1 MKSRV
6 SIIIVTWNS
15 AKYIKNCLQS
25 IENKDYEIIVVDNAS
40 TDGTV
45 ELIEE
50 FPSVKLIKN
59 KRNLGFARANN
70 QGIDGAQGQYLLFLN
85 PDTITLENAI
95 DKMAEFMDT
104 HSEAGAIGP
113 KLLNPD
119 HTVQPSC
126 REFPTYEIFLWEF
139 TGLSRIFRRSKRFN
153 RWRMGYFDHQTLR
166 EVDQPMGSCLMV
178 RREAIDQIG
187 IFDERFPMFMNDV
200 DLCRRI
206 KEAGW
211 KIYFFSDASVIH
223 YGGKSTELAKAKM
236 IAASH
241 LGVFNYF
248 RKYDRFPF
256 ASIRLSILWILL
268 FLTGILRIFYANLKS
283 YRIK

>member
-1 MKSRV
+1 
-6 SIIIVTWNS
+6 
-15 AKYIKNCLQS
+15 
-25 IENKDYEIIVVDNAS
+25 
-40 TDGTV
+40 
-45 ELIEE
+45 
-50 FPSVKLIKN
+50 
-59 KRNLGFARANN
+59 
-70 QGIDGAQGQYLLFLN
+70 
-85 PDTITLENAI
+85 
-95 DKMAEFMDT
+95 
-104 HSEAGAIGP
+104 
-113 KLLNPD
+113 
-119 HTVQPSC
+119 
-126 REFPTYEIFLWEF
+126 
-139 TGLSRIFRRSKRFN
+139 
-153 RWRMGYFDHQTLR
+153 
-166 EVDQPMGSCLMV
+166 MV